1 MVQLN
6 LVKCYEQA
14 FREHRELTALTDYF
28 KKEDFSYYEMAKE
41 IAKLHLLFEKAGIQ
55 PDDKIALMG
64 RNNPRWCIAY
74 VATLTYGAILV
85 PILQDFNANDVINIL
100 NHSESRLL
108 FIGDQHWDLI
118 EEDRLDTIEAA
129 FSLTDYHGVWE
140 REGSELTD
148 FVANMTKHY
157 RERYKDGFHKEDIK
171 YKEVPNEHIALINY
185 TSGTTGS
192 SKGVILTHNNL
203 VSNVEFAIKEKIY
216 FAGSRTLAFLPL
228 AHAYGCMFDFL
239 TPLAHGSHITLLG
252 KMPTP
257 KILVGAMAEVK
268 PHVICC
274 VPLVLEKIYRKQV
287 APMLEQGA
295 LKYALRIPLLDTAIY
310 SVIRNKL
317 LSAFG
322 GEVHLFIVGGAAIN
336 PETEEFLMKIKFPL
350 TVGYGMTECAPLI
363 SATIDW
369 TQFKPGSVGKYL
381 KEYCEVKIDSKDPY
395 TIPGEIM
402 VRGEQVMSGYYKN
415 PEATNAVLTEDG
427 WLRTGD
433 IGTIDPDGTIYI
445 KGRCKTMIL
454 GPSGQNIFPEEIESK
469 LNTLYLVAESLIVE
483 RDGKLVA
490 LVYPDYNQAKVDGI
504 ADDKIEEILKANLAE
519 LNTMVA
525 NYEKVASL
533 VVYPTEFE
541 KTPKKSIKRYLYKI

>member
-1 MVQLN
+1 MVQRN

-14 FREHRELTALTDYF
+14 FRENREMTALTDYF
-28 KKEDFSYYEMAKE
+28 KKENFSYYEMAKE

-74 VATLTYGAILV
+74 IATITYGAILV

-100 NHSESRLL
+100 NHSESRML
-108 FIGDQHWDLI
+108 FIGDQHWDI
-118 EEDRLDTIEAA
+118 VEEDRLDTVTCA
-129 FSLTDYHGVWE
+129 FSLTDYHCVWE
-140 REGSELTD
+140 KEGTELKD
-148 FVANMTKHY
+148 FISNMTIHY
-157 RERYKDGFHKEDIK
+157 RERYPNGFRNEDIC

-185 TSGTTGS
+185 TSGTTGN

-203 VSNVEFAIKEKIY
+203 VSNVDFAIKEKI
-216 FAGSRTLAFLPL
+216 FFKGSRTLAFLPL

-257 KILVGAMAEVK
+257 KILVEAMAEVK

-274 VPLVLEKIYRKQV
+274 VPMVLEKIYRKQV
-287 APMLEQGA
+287 APMLEKGA
-295 LKYALRIPLLDTAIY
+295 LKYAVRIPLIDTAIY

-322 GEVHLFIVGGAAIN
+322 GEVNLFIVGGAAIN
-336 PETEEFLMKIKFPL
+336 PETEEFLQRIKFPL

-363 SATIDW
+363 SVTIDW
-369 TQFKPGSVGKYL
+369 EKFKPGSVGKYL
-381 KEYCEVKIDSKDPY
+381 KEYCEVKIDSKDPQN
-395 TIPGEIM
+395 IPGEIL
-402 VRGEQVMSGYYKN
+402 VKGEQVMAGYYKN
-415 PEATNAVLTEDG
+415 EEATSAVLTEDG
-427 WLRTGD
+427 WLHTGD
-433 IGTIDPDGTIYI
+433 MGTIDEDGTIYI

-454 GPSGQNIFPEEIESK
+454 GANGQNIYPEEIESK
-469 LNTLYLVAESLIVE
+469 LNTLYLVSESLIVE
-483 RDGKLVA
+483 REGKLVA
-490 LVYPDYNQAKVDGI
+490 LVYPDYSQAKIDGVP
-504 ADDKIEEILKANLAE
+504 DDKIEEILKGNLTE
-519 LNTMVA
+519 LNSLVA
-525 NYEKVASL
+525 NYEKVSSL
-533 VVYPTEFE
+533 IVYPTEFE